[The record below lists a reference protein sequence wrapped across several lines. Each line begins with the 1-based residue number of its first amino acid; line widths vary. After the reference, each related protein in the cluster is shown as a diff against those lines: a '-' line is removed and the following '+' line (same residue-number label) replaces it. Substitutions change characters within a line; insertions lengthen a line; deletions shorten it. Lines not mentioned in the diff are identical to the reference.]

1 MTNNGVP
8 EFNPQLSVQPERIW
22 LAWARQERVDR
33 RLDVIDA
40 AIMLGRWHP
49 YATLRTIAPV
59 QVCLNEYPKYD
70 DRQFTVIVLVTLA
83 VETGLYV
90 EFGLKRGPLSIWA
103 EPAVIVGKYVVR
115 YGSLDELMAG
125 VSAEIAR
132 LREIATRRTLG
143 E

>member
-1 MTNNGVP
+1 MTHNGVP
-8 EFNPQLSVQPERIW
+8 DFSPHLSVPPERIW
-22 LAWARQERVDR
+22 LAWTHQEWVDR

-40 AIMLGRWHP
+40 AITLGRWRP
-49 YATLRTIAPV
+49 YATQRLAAPM

-70 DRQFTVIVLVTLA
+70 DRQFTVIVRVTLT

-90 EFGLKRGPLSIWA
+90 EFGLKRGPLSVWA
-103 EPAVIVGKYVVR
+103 EPAVIVDKYVVR
-115 YGSLDELMAG
+115 YGSLHELMLG
-125 VSAEIAR
+125 VSEEIAR